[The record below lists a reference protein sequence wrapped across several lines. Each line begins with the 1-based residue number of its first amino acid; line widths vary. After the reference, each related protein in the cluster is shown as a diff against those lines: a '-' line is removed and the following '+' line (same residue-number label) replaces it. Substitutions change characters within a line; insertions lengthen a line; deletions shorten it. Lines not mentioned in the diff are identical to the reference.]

1 MPGQTANI
9 QLCMRN
15 VATDLTCLEA
25 EIQLPEGLS
34 LVVDEAGEPVV
45 TQIRNRT
52 ASHEILANALDNG
65 NLKLLISSID
75 ADMFAEG
82 DGPLMSFC
90 VQADVNATTG
100 ICTVETVGQSL
111 LVNTAAEAY
120 YSVGVTGNVLV
131 TDDPTGITTTDYV
144 QQTSDDKI
152 YNLAGQRVSKAKNG
166 IFIKNGKPFA
176 LSCGRCA
183 VADRLRF
190 LRPEASARIAVGL
203 SPAQSWRSCIVP
215 ATCLA

>member
-1 MPGQTANI
+1 MLVWSAVKAEDNTFYFTDAAIMPGQTANI

-65 NLKLLISSID
+65 NLKVLISSIN
-75 ADMFAEG
+75 ADLFGEG
-82 DGPLMSFC
+82 DGPLLNFC
-90 VQADVNATTG
+90 VQAEEDVLPG
-100 ICTVETVGQSL
+100 EYTVETVGESL
-111 LVNTAAEAY
+111 LVNNAAEAF

-131 TDDPTGITTTDYV
+131 TDDPTPIKTIGNG
-144 QQTSDDKI
+144 QQTTDDKI
-152 YNLAGQRVSKAKNG
+152 YNLAGQRVGKAKNG
-166 IFIKNGKPFA
+166 IFIKGGKKE
-176 LSCGRCA
+176 LHR
-183 VADRLRF
+183 
-190 LRPEASARIAVGL
+190 
-203 SPAQSWRSCIVP
+203 
-215 ATCLA
+215 

>member
-1 MPGQTANI
+1 
-9 QLCMRN
+9 
-15 VATDLTCLEA
+15 
-25 EIQLPEGLS
+25 
-34 LVVDEAGEPVV
+34 
-45 TQIRNRT
+45 
-52 ASHEILANALDNG
+52 
-65 NLKLLISSID
+65 
-75 ADMFAEG
+75 
-82 DGPLMSFC
+82 MSFC

-166 IFIKNGKPFA
+166 IFIKNGKKE
-176 LSCGRCA
+176 LHR
-183 VADRLRF
+183 
-190 LRPEASARIAVGL
+190 
-203 SPAQSWRSCIVP
+203 
-215 ATCLA
+215 

>member
-1 MPGQTANI
+1 MKRIYILLISVLVWSTVKAEDNTFYFTDAAIMPGQTANI

-100 ICTVETVGQSL
+100 ICTVETGGQSL

-166 IFIKNGKPFA
+166 IFIKNGKKE
-176 LSCGRCA
+176 LHR
-183 VADRLRF
+183 
-190 LRPEASARIAVGL
+190 
-203 SPAQSWRSCIVP
+203 
-215 ATCLA
+215 

>member
-1 MPGQTANI
+1 MKRIYILLISVLVWSTVKAEDNTFYFTDAAIMPGQTANI

-65 NLKLLISSID
+65 NLKVLISSIN
-75 ADMFAEG
+75 ADLFGEG
-82 DGPLMSFC
+82 DGPLLNFC
-90 VQADVNATTG
+90 VQAEEDVLPG
-100 ICTVETVGQSL
+100 EYTVETVGESL
-111 LVNTAAEAY
+111 LVNNAAEAF

-131 TDDPTGITTTDYV
+131 TDDPTPIKTIDNG
-144 QQTSDDKI
+144 QQTTDDKI
-152 YNLAGQRVSKAKNG
+152 YNLAGQRVGKAKSG
-166 IFIKNGKPFA
+166 IFIKGGKKE
-176 LSCGRCA
+176 LHR
-183 VADRLRF
+183 
-190 LRPEASARIAVGL
+190 
-203 SPAQSWRSCIVP
+203 
-215 ATCLA
+215 